1 LVKRLQRINKDM
13 AGEERERFAS
23 YIPDGDLSKFASDLP
38 QVLRKNFTETMA
50 LLRNEKFQELLVK
63 YRRKP
68 RTFLVAYDTK
78 DEVTSTEVISDSLG
92 KKWKADDFIAAFARF
107 VRENET
113 QIEAIRIL
121 LNRPKGWNTEALKE
135 LRQRLARASQ
145 PFDEKS
151 LQRAHEMSYHKA
163 LVDIISMVK
172 HAARTDEPLYTAEQ
186 RVNRAM
192 MKITA
197 GRGFTAEQTQWLER
211 IREHLIENLSV
222 DESNFDALP
231 IFSRYGGWA
240 RANRIF
246 EGDLPDLLKQ
256 FNEGIAA

>member
-1 LVKRLQRINKDM
+1 M
-13 AGEERERFAS
+13 AGEERERFAAH
-23 YIPDGDLSKFASDLP
+23 IPDGDLGKFATDLP
-38 QVLRKNFTETMA
+38 QALRKNFTETMT
-50 LLRNEKFQELLVK
+50 LLRNEKFQKLLVD

-68 RTFLVAYDTK
+68 RTFLVAYDTM
-78 DEVTSTEVISDSLG
+78 DDVTSTMVISDSLG
-92 KKWKADDFIAAFARF
+92 KKWKPEDYIAAFARF
-107 VRENET
+107 VQENAT

-121 LNRPKGWNTEALKE
+121 LDRPKSWSTEALKE
-135 LRQRLARASQ
+135 LRQRLARAPQ

-151 LQRAHEMSYHKA
+151 LQRAHEMSYHTA

-172 HAARTDEPLYTAEQ
+172 HAARTDEPLYTAQQ

-192 MKITA
+192 MKITG
-197 GRGFTAEQTQWLER
+197 GRGFTDEQMQWLER

-222 DESNFDALP
+222 DQSDFDALP

-246 EGDLPDLLKQ
+246 EGELPDLLKQ